1 MKNKNFIKKTACLF
15 AAVCLF
21 TSCKSNEPSSPLETS
36 PTGVS
41 GTTAETTAA
50 KLSESTAK
58 ETAELP
64 EETTKSSKETSTDLS
79 VSESEQ
85 ISKSE
90 QQTEEKEENI
100 EKTES
105 SSENMT
111 SEAGSKPE
119 ETSAQQPS
127 TEQNKPEESSVQ
139 EDKKIN
145 VQEIYNTI
153 TQMVTLNSPMIVPDD
168 FISNYYGIDVS
179 TLEEYVFSMSEA
191 AISAETIVLLK
202 AKDGVSTED
211 LAACLQVV
219 IDQKKSE
226 MENYLP
232 DQFQIVERS
241 SVQIKDRYVYLV
253 ISEQA
258 DAISQIIQAAL
269 E

>member
-1 MKNKNFIKKTACLF
+1 MKNRKFIKKTACLF

-21 TSCKSNEPSSPLETS
+21 TSCKSNEPTSPLQTS
-36 PTGVS
+36 S
-41 GTTAETTAA
+41 AEANETTAETTTAE
-50 KLSESTAK
+50 LPESTAK
-58 ETAELP
+58 ESAKLP
-64 EETTKSSKETSTDLS
+64 EETTKSAKETSTDHS
-79 VSESEQ
+79 ASE
-85 ISKSE
+85 SE
-90 QQTEEKEENI
+90 QQTEEKEENK

-105 SSENMT
+105 SSETMT

-119 ETSAQQPS
+119 ETSAEQS
-127 TEQNKPEESSVQ
+127 FAEQNKPEESSAQ

-145 VQEIYNTI
+145 IQDIYNTI
-153 TQMVTLNSPMIVPDD
+153 TQTVTLNSPMIVPDN

-179 TLEEYVFSMSEA
+179 TLEDYVFSMSEA
-191 AISAETIVLLK
+191 AISAETIVILK
-202 AKDGVSTED
+202 AKDGVSTEN

-232 DQFQIVERS
+232 EQFQIVERS
-241 SVQIKDRYVYLV
+241 SVQIKDSYVYLV

-258 DAISQIIQAAL
+258 DAISQIIQSAL